1 MLCRV
6 TLLNHLTMKL
16 TYTLTP
22 EEKLRYASESLN
34 DAITKGFSTLSE
46 AAAKLKGIMPGI
58 IQGFSATKEAVV
70 LPDIVPL
77 DKYQKA
83 FLSEIESVPYTELRE
98 LRAFVPEG
106 VSVTYL
112 EYLKTLVPVTTYLK
126 DIQRD
131 VTSPYLFLLAQM
143 VSDVNANISTK
154 SEQATYEKLKSIRD
168 EAYASLAK
176 LYEKNSYKA
185 VTKVGAVV
193 ERNADW
199 KDIFTQLKSCVINVE
214 SVNRESI
221 ARQVKQCT
229 DYLEIIYQN
238 LSKDNAKSTSQEA
251 AQNLA
256 AGAYEVAQQLQFFS
270 TTYYRVLAL
279 NGSVKN
285 TIEHIQKSI

>member
-154 SEQATYEKLKSIRD
+154 SEQATYEKLKSVRD

>member
-6 TLLNHLTMKL
+6 TLSNHLTMKL
-16 TYTLTP
+16 TYILTP
-22 EEKLRYASESLN
+22 EEKLRYANESFN
-34 DAITKGFSTLSE
+34 DAITKGFSTLTE
-46 AAAKLKGIMPGI
+46 AAAKLKGLMPGI

-83 FLSEIESVPYTELRE
+83 FLSEIENVPYTELRE

-106 VSVTYL
+106 VSVSYL

-154 SEQATYEKLKSIRD
+154 SEQVTYEKLKSVRE
-168 EAYASLAK
+168 EAYDSLAK

-185 VTKVGAVV
+185 ITKVGAVV

-199 KDIFTQLKSCVINVE
+199 KDVFMQLKSCVINVE

>member
-1 MLCRV
+1 MPCHSFD
-6 TLLNHLTMKL
+6 HLTMKL

-22 EEKLRYASESLN
+22 EEKLFYASESLTE
-34 DAITKGFSTLSE
+34 AINKGFSTLSE
-46 AAAKLKGIMPGI
+46 AAAKLKGLMPGI
-58 IQGFSATKEAVV
+58 IQGFSATKDAVV

-83 FLSEIESVPYTELRE
+83 FLSEIEGVPYTELRE

-112 EYLKTLVPVTTYLK
+112 EYLKTLVPVTAYLK

-154 SEQATYEKLKSIRD
+154 SEQATYEKMKAVRD
-168 EAYASLAK
+168 EAYESLAK

-185 VTKVGAVV
+185 MTKVGAVI

-199 KDIFTQLKSCVINVE
+199 KDVFTQLKSCVINVE

-221 ARQVKQCT
+221 ARQIKQCT

>member
-46 AAAKLKGIMPGI
+46 AATKLKGIMPGI

-154 SEQATYEKLKSIRD
+154 SEQATYEKLKSVRD

-185 VTKVGAVV
+185 VTKVGSVV

-199 KDIFTQLKSCVINVE
+199 KDVFTQLKSCVINVE

>member
-1 MLCRV
+1 
-6 TLLNHLTMKL
+6 MKL